1 MTAFFIFSVKGRC
14 PVHLAFPGGTT
25 IVSALGE
32 LGTPFFSEKDIGD
45 RRCPFSILS
54 PVQVILP

>member
-32 LGTPFFSEKDIGD
+32 LGTPFFGEGY
-45 RRCPFSILS
+45 R
-54 PVQVILP
+54 